1 MTEANNLLSTLEDE
15 IQAIY
20 TVLRQRYAPRFSELE
35 SLGMT
40 ALEYARCVLL
50 IGDAWD
56 LARIDLKSAIPPATA
71 IVVTLAASTTAGRRL
86 TPDELGSV
94 LDLARLIVT
103 ASEHKDALLR
113 FVEQQMLRVAPNVVA
128 IVGIRIA
135 GQLVGVAGSIQA
147 LSRIPANNL
156 KVMGGGRKASV
167 SGYAKQDPHS
177 GFIWQ
182 SDLVQSTDAE
192 HREKAQRLISAK
204 VALAARIDAQQ
215 ADGEGRRGRAFRVEI
230 IEKLEKAAEPV
241 PLNEPRAIAP
251 PDAKP
256 RRKRGGKR
264 YRRLKELT
272 SMTEAR
278 RAANRIAFGEA
289 ESEVIVGESVRGL
302 GMLGRSA
309 RPVPMDGKLRER
321 LKRHAETHAQSA
333 TKASSARGA
342 FDNPFRKQQQ

>member
-1 MTEANNLLSTLEDE
+1 
-15 IQAIY
+15 
-20 TVLRQRYAPRFSELE
+20 
-35 SLGMT
+35 MT
-40 ALEYARCVLL
+40 ALEYARCVQL

-56 LARIDLKSAIPPATA
+56 LAKIDLKSVVPPATA

-86 TPDELGSV
+86 TPAELGSV
-94 LDLARLIVT
+94 LNLARLIVA
-103 ASEHKDALLR
+103 ASEHKGALLR

-147 LSRIPANNL
+147 LSRIPASNL
-156 KVMGGGRKASV
+156 QVMGGGRKASI

-182 SDLVQSTDAE
+182 SDLVQSTDPE
-192 HREKAQRLISAK
+192 HRSKAQRLVSAK

-215 ADGEGRRGRAFRVEI
+215 VDRDGRRGRVFRVEI
-230 IEKLEKAAEPV
+230 IEKLEKAIEPV
-241 PLNEPRAIAP
+241 PLNDPKAIAP

-264 YRRLKELT
+264 YRRLTELT

-278 RAANRIAFGEA
+278 KAANRIAFGEA

-302 GMLGRSA
+302 GMLGKNI
-309 RPVPMDGKLRER
+309 RPVPMDSKLRER
-321 LKRHAETHAQSA
+321 LKKHSETHAQS
-333 TKASSARGA
+333 TKASLSSG